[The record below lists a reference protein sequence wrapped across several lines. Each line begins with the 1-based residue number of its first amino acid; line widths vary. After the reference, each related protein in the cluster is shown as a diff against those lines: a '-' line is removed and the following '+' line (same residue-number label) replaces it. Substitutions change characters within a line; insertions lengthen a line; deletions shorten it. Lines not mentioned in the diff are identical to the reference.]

1 MYALREVLA
10 QAHEAVKKVVVSRLK
25 LFSEGKAFVPEEVR

>member
-1 MYALREVLA
+1 MYALREVL